1 MTSVQMAYCSLGK
14 KLSHL
19 CHFWTLSV
27 TKNKWNVNTRAI
39 YIYIYKRTRGAKL
52 LLTNFHTG
60 SLLEV
65 ATNCLRLISQ
75 ECAIEINAW

>member
-1 MTSVQMAYCSLGK
+1 MTSVQIAYCSLGK
-14 KLSHL
+14 KLSRL

-27 TKNKWNVNTRAI
+27 TKNKWNVNRRAI
-39 YIYIYKRTRGAKL
+39 YKKKRTRGAQL
-52 LLTNFHTG
+52 LLTYFHTG
-60 SLLEV
+60 SLLKV

>member
-14 KLSHL
+14 RLCHL

-39 YIYIYKRTRGAKL
+39 YKKKRTRGARL

-75 ECAIEINAW
+75 ECAIEINEW

>member
-27 TKNKWNVNTRAI
+27 TKNKWNVNTGEI
-39 YIYIYKRTRGAKL
+39 YILKKRTRGVQL
-52 LLTNFHTG
+52 LLTYFHTG
-60 SLLEV
+60 SLLKV

>member
-39 YIYIYKRTRGAKL
+39 YIYKKKNTWSQASLNKLSYWKSVRGR
-52 LLTNFHTG
+52 N
-60 SLLEV
+60 
-65 ATNCLRLISQ
+65 
-75 ECAIEINAW
+75 